1 MAEVVKILSESAQ
14 VNTTAT
20 TVSSASLVRL
30 INIDPNN
37 NALVTHKNSDDD
49 TIGSIVLGF
58 AGSDESVTYVMK
70 EPTDTLE
77 SNTTGIVYGTSVGFY

>member
-14 VNTTAT
+14 VNTQPTIC
-20 TVSSASLVRL
+20 SSASLVRL
-30 INIDPNN
+30 INTDPNN
-37 NALVTHKNSDDD
+37 NALVTHKNSDED

-58 AGSDESVTYVMK
+58 AGSDESVTYIMK

-77 SNTTGIVYGTSVGFY
+77 SNSTVVFGTSVGFY